1 MAGSVCYTL
10 SPAWSPHPPS
20 WTLTSSSG
28 QWSQLMAFIWTN
40 SLSWLVSSTCHTI
53 PCLLVYGWSFS
64 PLWVSV
70 TITMCTYVRLWAS
83 CRCLTQGVHPGMA
96 EDINTHALASLLFLL
111 FHKHLS
117 ISLGGALCT
126 SPSVFFLLIP
136 LSLSLC
142 LVFLLVCMQVLS
154 HFSRL
159 RLCNPM
165 DYVAHQAPLSV
176 GFPKQEY
183 WSGLPFHSVGDLP
196 NPGIKP
202 VISCF
207 SGTASGFII
216 AEPLE
221 KPLYQHKT
229 TQTWLARIMPITPYL
244 QKLKP
249 LLLKGNSARQISST
263 K

>member
-1 MAGSVCYTL
+1 MAGAVCYTL

-53 PCLLVYGWSFS
+53 PCLLVYDWSFS

-70 TITMCTYVRLWAS
+70 TITVCTYVRLWAS

-136 LSLSLC
+136 L
-142 LVFLLVCMQVLS
+142 
-154 HFSRL
+154 
-159 RLCNPM
+159 
-165 DYVAHQAPLSV
+165 
-176 GFPKQEY
+176 
-183 WSGLPFHSVGDLP
+183 
-196 NPGIKP
+196 
-202 VISCF
+202 
-207 SGTASGFII
+207 FII
-216 AEPLE
+216 PLFSLLISVHACA
-221 KPLYQHKT
+221 KSLQSSSTLQPHGLHSPPGSSVCGISQ
-229 TQTWLARIMPITPYL
+229 ARILERIAIPFCRGSSQPRDQTLYL
-244 QKLKP
+244 LFLWHCQRICYCWATGEA
-249 LLLKGNSARQISST
+249 LLSA
-263 K
+263 